1 MNTGC
6 LCLASLLISPAPA
19 AMFEQEFEV
28 ASIRPSAPP
37 VAGQVKVGMR
47 TDGAQVHYTYLTM
60 REYIRLAYQIKDY
73 QLSAPEWLAGAH
85 FDIVAKLP
93 PDSTPNSSKDQI
105 RKMLQ
110 TLLVERFKLA
120 FHSATKEFPV
130 YALMPAKGGIKMKES
145 PLEPE
150 GENPDGSKAATNV
163 TASTGQGAT
172 SVNLGRGASFT
183 YGNNRLEGRK
193 MSMLQMTEV
202 LTRFLDR
209 PVVDMTES
217 KATYDFMMELTPEDY
232 RVMVIRNA
240 IANGI
245 TPPPQAMKMLDEATD
260 SSLFA
265 AVAALGLKLEPR
277 KAPLDL
283 LVIDHIEKLPAEN

>member
-1 MNTGC
+1 MNTTC
-6 LCLASLLISPAPA
+6 LCLASLLTSLTPA
-19 AMFEQEFEV
+19 AVPEQEFEV

-47 TDGAQVHYTYLTM
+47 TDGAQVHYTYLSM
-60 REYIRLAYQIKDY
+60 REYIRLAYDIKDY
-73 QLSAPEWLAGAH
+73 QLSGPEWLAGAH

-93 PDSTPNSSKDQI
+93 PDSTKAQI

-110 TLLVERFKLA
+110 TLLVERFKLT

-145 PLEPE
+145 PLDPE
-150 GENPDGSKAATNV
+150 AENPDGSKAASNV
-163 TASTGQGAT
+163 TASAGQGPT

-202 LTRFLDR
+202 LSRFLDR

-217 KATYDFMMELTPEDY
+217 KATYDFTMEMTLEDY
-232 RVMVIRNA
+232 RVMIIRNA
-240 IANGI
+240 IANGM
-245 TPPPQAMKMLDEATD
+245 TPPPQAMKLLDDATD

-283 LVIDHIEKLPAEN
+283 MVVDHIEKLPTEN